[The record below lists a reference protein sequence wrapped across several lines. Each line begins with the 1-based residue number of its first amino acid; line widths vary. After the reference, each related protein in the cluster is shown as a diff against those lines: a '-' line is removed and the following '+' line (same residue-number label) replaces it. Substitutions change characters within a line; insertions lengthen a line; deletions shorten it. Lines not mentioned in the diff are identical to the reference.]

1 MRGMEAVETYPL
13 PPIQAEAGGKYLNGG
28 LLLPSDLLADPLL
41 TEPNRKPEGEEVPKG
56 QPPRVREE
64 QKIDLGLEE
73 GNKPRITRLQR

>member
-1 MRGMEAVETYPL
+1 M
-13 PPIQAEAGGKYLNGG
+13 
-28 LLLPSDLLADPLL
+28 

-56 QPPRVREE
+56 QHPRVREE